1 MRERLSAFSSL
12 SRFPPS
18 FHGRRQFRAVSGLH
32 RTTPAPRRD
41 NVGHAAGFFEDVKLP
56 GFVMLPA
63 PLPDGALPT
72 DVTAATLAFNP
83 FEFLDFVLLR
93 PDQLHDRLP
102 QALRAH
108 PIAPG
113 ARMLAPPLALGAL
126 QADVVSD
133 PFTFDPPVLLNF
145 LSPGP
150 NHGSDRIIAFM
161 PCFHNVP
168 SLWDH
173 DEHLACRRRSRA
185 ESVTT
190 QCRFLFKL
198 RNSRS
203 YVARSSI
210 STHTPSSSTTSRSI
224 SSG

>member
-12 SRFPPS
+12 SRFPPR
-18 FHGRRQFRAVSGLH
+18 FHRRRQLRAVSGLH
-32 RTTPAPRRD
+32 RTPPAPRRD

-63 PLPDGALPT
+63 PLPDGALP
-72 DVTAATLAFNP
+72 
-83 FEFLDFVLLR
+83 
-93 PDQLHDRLP
+93 
-102 QALRAH
+102 
-108 PIAPG
+108 
-113 ARMLAPPLALGAL
+113 
-126 QADVVSD
+126 ADVMAD
-133 PFTFDPPVLLNF
+133 PFTFDPSIFLNL

-150 NHGSDRIIAFM
+150 NHSSDGIIAFI

-173 DEHLACRRRSRA
+173 DKHLACRRRSRA

-203 YVARSSI
+203 YVA
-210 STHTPSSSTTSRSI
+210 
-224 SSG
+224 